1 MGCRPGTFLELNHC
15 RRRACRLGIV
25 LLLIGAL
32 LPAGVLYGQAETQQ
46 DVAGQEAEMPAVEDT
61 PPAVGERVLELTLE
75 DAIQLALQNS
85 LAIERERFG
94 PLIALTD
101 TDRAKVEFDPKVGAE
116 VNVSETQN
124 LRTNQNPIF
133 MPILDSRSTLSAY
146 LRHTIVTGGNYE
158 LRFVTAR
165 SDQSPDDAGFG
176 RRIHN
181 PLYENSLELTF
192 THPLLQNFGISVNKA
207 PIRQAELREQIAEQN
222 VIQAILDT
230 VFAVHQGYWEL
241 VFRIQ
246 DLAAKRESQKL
257 AEDFLAENTVRVE
270 LGTLAPIE
278 LVQAETRVKTREGD
292 VIVAEAVLRDA
303 DDQLKAVLNIPES
316 MGSWGVRL
324 QPTDSPSFT
333 PVSTVA
339 VEEQVDVAMRQRP
352 DYLSSQLDIQVRESL
367 RDEARNQSLP
377 RLDVIGTGR
386 LNAHDADL
394 GDALSNIPDADGY
407 QWAVGLQME
416 VTLGSRAKRVL
427 IDKRQLELR
436 QARVN
441 QRQLTAAIVQQI
453 RQAVRSIRTTIQ
465 RVEVTRS
472 ATMLARTQ
480 LEAEQEK
487 FRLGLSTSFNVLE
500 FQEDL
505 TNALSNET
513 RALSDYNVAL
523 AQLDQLTGMM
533 QYQDAP

>member
-1 MGCRPGTFLELNHC
+1 MGCRSGTYLELH
-15 RRRACRLGIV
+15 RYGRRACRLGIV
-25 LLLIGAL
+25 LLLIVAL
-32 LPAGVLYGQAETQQ
+32 LPAGVLYGQEEMQQ
-46 DVAGQEAEMPAVEDT
+46 DAVGQEIELPSAGEAPSAM
-61 PPAVGERVLELTLE
+61 GERVLELTLE

-101 TDRAKVEFDPKVGAE
+101 IDRAKVEFDPKVGAE

-165 SDQSPDDAGFG
+165 SDQSPDNAGFG
-176 RRIHN
+176 QRIHN
-181 PLYENSLELTF
+181 PLFENSLELTF

-207 PIRQAELREQIAEQN
+207 PMRQAEIREQIAEQN
-222 VIQAILDT
+222 VVQAILDT
-230 VFAVHQGYWEL
+230 VFAVHRGYWDL

-246 DLAAKRESQKL
+246 DLEAKRESQQL

-278 LVQAETRVKTREGD
+278 LVQAETQVKTRQGD
-292 VIVAEAVLRDA
+292 VIVAEAALRDA

-316 MGSWGVRL
+316 MGSWGMRL
-324 QPTDSPSFT
+324 QPTDSPSIS
-333 PVSTVA
+333 PVSTAA
-339 VEEQVDVAMRQRP
+339 VEEQVDIALQQRP
-352 DYLSSQLDIQVRESL
+352 DYLSSQLDIRIRESL
-367 RDEARNQSLP
+367 RDEARNLSLP

-386 LNAHDADL
+386 LNAHDAEI
-394 GDALSNIPDADGY
+394 GDAFSNIPDGDGY

-416 VTLGSRAKRVL
+416 ITLGSRAKRVL
-427 IDKRQLELR
+427 IDQRQLELR
-436 QARVN
+436 QARID
-441 QRQLTAAIVQQI
+441 QRQLMLAIVQQI
-453 RQAVRSIRTTIQ
+453 RQAVRSIQTNIQ

-487 FRLGLSTSFNVLE
+487 FRLGLSTSFDVLE

-533 QYQDAP
+533 QYHDVQ

>member
-1 MGCRPGTFLELNHC
+1 MGCRPGTYLELH
-15 RRRACRLGIV
+15 RYGRRACRLGIV
-25 LLLIGAL
+25 LLLIVAL
-32 LPAGVLYGQAETQQ
+32 LPAGVLYGQEEMQQ
-46 DVAGQEAEMPAVEDT
+46 DAVGQEIELPSAGDAPLAM
-61 PPAVGERVLELTLE
+61 GERVLQLTLE

-101 TDRAKVEFDPKVGAE
+101 IDRAKVEFDPKVGAE

-124 LRTNQNPIF
+124 LRTSQSPIF
-133 MPILDSRSTLSAY
+133 VPILDSRSTLSAY
-146 LRHTIVTGGNYE
+146 LRHIIVTGGNYE

-165 SDQSPDDAGFG
+165 SDQSPDNAGFG
-176 RRIHN
+176 QRIHN
-181 PLYENSLELTF
+181 PLFENSLELTF
-192 THPLLQNFGISVNKA
+192 THPLLKNFGISVNKA
-207 PIRQAELREQIAEQN
+207 PIRQAEIREQIAEQN
-222 VIQAILDT
+222 VVQTILDT
-230 VFAVHQGYWEL
+230 VFAVHRGYWEL

-246 DLAAKRESQKL
+246 DLAAKRESQQL

-278 LVQAETRVKTREGD
+278 LVQAETQVKTRQGD
-292 VIVAEAVLRDA
+292 VIVAEAAVRDA

-324 QPTDSPSFT
+324 QPTDIPSIA
-333 PVSTVA
+333 PVSTAA
-339 VEEQVDVAMRQRP
+339 VEEQVDIALQQRP
-352 DYLSSQLDIQVRESL
+352 DYLSSQLDIRIREIS

-386 LNAHDADL
+386 LNANEGDL
-394 GDALSNIPDADGY
+394 GDTFSALPDGDGY

-416 VTLGSRAKRVL
+416 ITLGSRAKRVL

-436 QARVN
+436 QARIG
-441 QRQLTAAIVQQI
+441 QRQLVLTIGQQV
-453 RQAVRSIRTTIQ
+453 RQAVRSIQTNIQ

-533 QYQDAP
+533 QYHDVR

>member
-1 MGCRPGTFLELNHC
+1 MGCRSGACLEVSHYG
-15 RRRACRLGIV
+15 RRACRLGIV
-25 LLLIGAL
+25 LLLIGAF
-32 LPAGVLYGQAETQQ
+32 LPAGVLYGQEETQP
-46 DVAGQEAEMPAVEDT
+46 DAAGQAAEMPAAENA
-61 PPAVGERVLELTLE
+61 PAVPGERVLELTLE
-75 DAIQLALQNS
+75 DAIHLALQNS

-101 TDRAKVEFDPKVGAE
+101 TDRAKVAFDPKVGAE
-116 VNVSETQN
+116 VSVSESQS
-124 LRTNQNPIF
+124 LRTYREF
-133 MPILDSRSTLSAY
+133 DPILDNRSTLVAY
-146 LRHTIVTGGNYE
+146 LRHRIVTGGNYE
-158 LRFVTAR
+158 VRFITAR
-165 SDQSPDDAGFG
+165 SDQSGGFG
-176 RRIHN
+176 SRPHN

-192 THPLLQNFGISVNKA
+192 THPVLQNFGIAVNKA
-207 PIRQAELREQIAEQN
+207 PVRQAEIREQIAEQN
-222 VIQAILDT
+222 VVQAILDT
-230 VFAVHQGYWEL
+230 VFAVHQGYWDL
-241 VFRIQ
+241 VFRLQ

-292 VIVAEAVLRDA
+292 VIVAEAALRDA
-303 DDQLKAVLNIPES
+303 DDQLKAVLNVPES
-316 MGSWGVRL
+316 MGSWSVRL
-324 QPTDSPSFT
+324 QPTDSPSFA

-339 VEEQVDVAMRQRP
+339 VEEQVDVALRQRP
-352 DYLSSQLDIQVRESL
+352 DYLSSQLGIQVRESL
-367 RDEARNQSLP
+367 RDEARNHSLP

-386 LNAHDADL
+386 LNAHDAEL
-394 GDALSNIPDADGY
+394 GDAFSNIADRDGY

-416 VTLGSRAKRVL
+416 ITLGPRAKRVL
-427 IDKRQLELR
+427 IDKAQLELR
-436 QARVN
+436 QARVD
-441 QRQLTAAIVQQI
+441 QRQLILAIVQQI
-453 RQAVRSIRTTIQ
+453 RQAVRDIRTTIQ

-533 QYQDAP
+533 QYQDVQ